1 MFNLSETVRNADSGL
16 VLPQTSSPFS
26 IENLPEAQTSS
37 KQDLNQTL
45 SALGED
51 TLLMPSENSAA
62 FAAALAD
69 AFQTPQAADAVETE
83 TAYLD
88 LPEAQALRAEEIT
101 VHTPSAAPKW
111 LGGLAGLGLLGALGA
126 AGGGSGGGSSDSAAK
141 PSAPVAETVRP
152 ANVSVAA
159 PAQSATAAADVKTT
173 SAQPS
178 EKAVQTVR
186 PVETPVQNT
195 EKPSEKAEAVAQPVV
210 KQAVEKAAAPSMAVA
225 EEAAPQPTPVVE
237 EQAVVAEP
245 KAAEMVQ
252 EEMAPVVQTIEAP
265 EVVVEET
272 QTAHTALP
280 AEEALTVT
288 EVHEEIKVEV
298 AVVEVETVALE
309 VTEEPTPD
317 VAETVVDAAE
327 TVEVTEVA
335 ETEHSVA
342 AELPVATETLAET
355 EVSVVEAVAVSA
367 TEEETVAEVAVETVI
382 AAAEVVEISEAVDSM
397 AAELPLENETLAADE
412 DVLEVEEVSVPV
424 VAEATAE
431 TTIEAVAET
440 VEVIEIVETA
450 DSVVAELPEAVS
462 VSVVAETVVEASV
475 ATAEVEISE
484 TTDSMAADVLEVEEV
499 SMPVVA
505 EATAETAVETEVA
518 AAEVIEIAETA
529 DSVAT
534 ELPVEAETV
543 AATSVIEAAI
553 EPEVA
558 ATVVAETP
566 VQALETVENV
576 AVLASEQSEP
586 VEELP
591 QVATYA
597 AVVEAVVEETA
608 AQPVA
613 EIQLRTAQWEE
624 PVSDVALETPAVQNV
639 AVDSL
644 ADAGASVFAAVVPET
659 LPQAAENAKPYVV
672 GMHETY
678 GKFIDAAQFGTD
690 MSGETDSLAAIQ
702 TALQAAHEEG
712 AMLYLSG
719 KLYVSDQIK
728 IDQNLSNVKGLFG
741 DGMGATQIRFDKPQM
756 GVHNPNTNEDDV
768 RAFAGVLVDGV
779 SGTTI
784 ADLSVAYT
792 GEFYRKGL
800 SYFGKVNGIQV
811 NDADNTLITKVEVSG
826 ANRAGV
832 AFTSTA
838 ALSKDPNGNGKTFK
852 ARVAAGEVDETYEGL
867 PLGENNRIEHS
878 HLHHNRVAGAL
889 VSYQKDFMAAD
900 NLLERNGHEADG
912 GTGYGIATMAGSYNF
927 GVTFS
932 GNTTDHNYR
941 KGLDVHDGTDIV
953 IQNNVLNGDRLYG
966 IAVYNRQFAMDK
978 VTISGNAIQ
987 QDAHFRLAEDD
998 DLGSRYHGYS
1008 GIQLMTNTQFRD
1020 LHTADNAMYSI
1031 TGNTISGLAVYN
1043 NAQQT
1048 YGIEFRNHE
1057 QKINYTVDISGNHL
1071 SGDSA
1076 RYIIGILNDTRTP
1089 KTRDL
1094 GPGSGTINIVGN
1106 TAEIGEIIDRSVP
1119 IYVEEKNFIETLR
1132 GHVSV
1137 SENNITIGKSNGY
1150 VEAVQLLGNAETYT
1164 VSGNTFNLGG
1174 TVDRSI
1180 VNIVAKTA
1188 GEPTATISDNV
1199 FHTDLKLIRGNWLQV
1214 KDAAY
1219 ISLDNEHNGKQV
1231 EMKSNMAAEKAAE
1244 LVAQHEAAEAAE
1256 LAQTWQAD
1264 GSRSSFEG
1272 ILTEGNTAQAGIGA
1286 WEFAQAEVYAYDA
1299 NETFTVDTAAGAA
1312 YL

>member
-1 MFNLSETVRNADSGL
+1 MFNFSETVRAADSGL

-26 IENLPEAQTSS
+26 IENVLEAQISS
-37 KQDLNQTL
+37 KQDISQTL

-69 AFQTPQAADAVETE
+69 AFQAPQAADAVETE

-126 AGGGSGGGSSDSAAK
+126 AGGGSGGGSSDNAAK
-141 PSAPVAETVRP
+141 PSVPVAETVRP
-152 ANVSVAA
+152 AAVAA
-159 PAQSATAAADVKTT
+159 PVSNITATADVKTT
-173 SAQPS
+173 AARPS
-178 EKAVQTVR
+178 EKLVQAVSF
-186 PVETPVQNT
+186 VEAEVQNT
-195 EKPSEKAEAVAQPVV
+195 VKPSENVEVAAQAVV
-210 KQAVEKAAAPSMAVA
+210 KQAVEKTVAPSVAASKATASKQAAPAVA
-225 EEAAPQPTPVVE
+225 EPTVAVE
-237 EQAVVAEP
+237 PETAER
-245 KAAEMVQ
+245 VQ
-252 EEMAPVVQTIEAP
+252 EETAPVVQPIEAFEGVAEQPQTVHAELP
-265 EVVVEET
+265 ESPKVI
-272 QTAHTALP
+272 
-280 AEEALTVT
+280 EAG
-288 EVHEEIKVEV
+288 EEISAEV
-298 AVVEVETVALE
+298 AVETVALE
-309 VTEEPTPD
+309 VVETG
-317 VAETVVDAAE
+317 VA
-327 TVEVTEVA
+327 TVEAVEMTEVA
-335 ETEHSVA
+335 EIGH
-342 AELPVATETLAET
+342 PVA
-355 EVSVVEAVAVSA
+355 V
-367 TEEETVAEVAVETVI
+367 
-382 AAAEVVEISEAVDSM
+382 
-397 AAELPLENETLAADE
+397 ELPLENKTLAAT
-412 DVLEVEEVSVPV
+412 DVLETEE
-424 VAEATAE
+424 A
-431 TTIEAVAET
+431 
-440 VEVIEIVETA
+440 
-450 DSVVAELPEAVS
+450 S
-462 VSVVAETVVEASV
+462 VSVVATAEAIDIVEAEDAV
-475 ATAEVEISE
+475 AVY
-484 TTDSMAADVLEVEEV
+484 ADEVEEV
-499 SMPVVA
+499 A
-505 EATAETAVETEVA
+505 G
-518 AAEVIEIAETA
+518 
-529 DSVAT
+529 
-534 ELPVEAETV
+534 
-543 AATSVIEAAI
+543 
-553 EPEVA
+553 
-558 ATVVAETP
+558 
-566 VQALETVENV
+566 
-576 AVLASEQSEP
+576 
-586 VEELP
+586 
-591 QVATYA
+591 
-597 AVVEAVVEETA
+597 ETA
-608 AQPVA
+608 ALPT
-613 EIQLRTAQWEE
+613 EQWEE
-624 PVSDVALETPAVQNV
+624 PVPEAELETPAAQDA

-644 ADAGASVFAAVVPET
+644 ADAGASVFAAVVTEA
-659 LPQAAENAKPYVV
+659 LPREATEKAKLYVV
-672 GMHETY
+672 GVHEIY

-702 TALQAAHEEG
+702 TALKAAHEEG

-728 IDQNLSNVKGLFG
+728 IDQSVGNVKGLFG
-741 DGMGATQIRFDKPQM
+741 DGMGETQIRFDKPQV

-792 GEFYRKGL
+792 GEYYRKGL

-852 ARVAAGEVDETYEGL
+852 ARVAAGEIDETYESL

-878 HLHHNRVAGAL
+878 YLHHNRVAGAL
-889 VSYQKDFMAAD
+889 VSYQRDFVGAD

-912 GTGYGIATMAGSYNF
+912 GTGYGMTAMAGSYNF
-927 GVTFS
+927 GITFS

-953 IQNNVLNGDRLYG
+953 IQNNVLQGDRLYG
-966 IAVYNRQFAMDK
+966 ISVYNRQFAMDNVK
-978 VTISGNAIQ
+978 ISGNIIQ
-987 QDAHFRLAEDD
+987 QDAAFRLAEDD

-1008 GIQLMTNTQFRD
+1008 GIQLMTNTQYRD
-1020 LHTADNAMYSI
+1020 LNTADNAVYSI
-1031 TGNTISGLAVYN
+1031 TGNVISGLTVYN

-1057 QKINYTVDISGNHL
+1057 QKIHYTIDISGNHL

-1076 RYIIGILNDTRTP
+1076 RYIIGVLNDTRNP

-1094 GPGSGTINIVGN
+1094 GSGSGTINIVGN

-1119 IYVEEKNFIETLR
+1119 IYVEEKNFIETQR

-1137 SENNITIGKSNGY
+1137 SENNITIGQSNGY

-1180 VNIVAKTA
+1180 VNIVAKTTA
-1188 GEPTATISDNV
+1188 EPTATISDNV
-1199 FHTDLKLIRGNWLQV
+1199 FNTNLKSIRGNWLQV

-1219 ISLDNEHNGKQV
+1219 ISIDNEHNGKQV

-1244 LVAQHEAAEAAE
+1244 LVAQHEAAEAAG

-1264 GSRSSFEG
+1264 GSRSSLEG
-1272 ILTEGNTAQAGIGA
+1272 LLTEGNTAQAGIGEWA
-1286 WEFAQAEVYAYDA
+1286 FTPADAYAYDA
-1299 NETFTVDTAAGAA
+1299 NETFTVDAAAGAA

>member
-1 MFNLSETVRNADSGL
+1 MFNLSETVRAADSGL

-26 IENLPEAQTSS
+26 IEQLPEAQSSS

-51 TLLMPSENSAA
+51 TLVMPSENSAA
-62 FAAALAD
+62 FAAEWAD
-69 AFQTPQAADAVETE
+69 AFQVPQAGAVQTE

-88 LPEAQALRAEEIT
+88 LPETQALRAEEIT

-141 PSAPVAETVRP
+141 PSASAAETARP
-152 ANVSVAA
+152 VNVAA
-159 PAQSATAAADVKTT
+159 VAPAPVQNPATAAVKAE
-173 SAQPS
+173 SIKPS
-178 EKAVQTVR
+178 ESAVQAAVQPARSVVEHTV
-186 PVETPVQNT
+186 
-195 EKPSEKAEAVAQPVV
+195 KPSEKTAVPTPVSVVKPVV
-210 KQAVEKAAAPSMAVA
+210 KPSVEKVAEPSVAVVAAAPKPV
-225 EEAAPQPTPVVE
+225 EPVEAAPVF
-237 EQAVVAEP
+237 VAEP
-245 KAAEMVQ
+245 KAVEVAKAVL
-252 EEMAPVVQTIEAP
+252 APVVQP
-265 EVVVEET
+265 NEV
-272 QTAHTALP
+272 P
-280 AEEALTVT
+280 
-288 EVHEEIKVEV
+288 V
-298 AVVEVETVALE
+298 AEVETAVRAAD
-309 VTEEPTPD
+309 VQAAEPA
-317 VAETVVDAAE
+317 VEAAE
-327 TVEVTEVA
+327 TVFDV
-335 ETEHSVA
+335 
-342 AELPVATETLAET
+342 
-355 EVSVVEAVAVSA
+355 
-367 TEEETVAEVAVETVI
+367 VETVEVLAP
-382 AAAEVVEISEAVDSM
+382 AATVALF
-397 AAELPLENETLAADE
+397 AATELPLETEILAAE
-412 DVLEVEEVSVPV
+412 AVETSAV
-424 VAEATAE
+424 VAVEAA
-431 TTIEAVAET
+431 
-440 VEVIEIVETA
+440 VETM
-450 DSVVAELPEAVS
+450 S
-462 VSVVAETVVEASV
+462 ETVVEAVEAVQTVEAVETAVSESV
-475 ATAEVEISE
+475 ETVAEISAMAVE
-484 TTDSMAADVLEVEEV
+484 VSAQVMAAAVN
-499 SMPVVA
+499 A
-505 EATAETAVETEVA
+505 EALASVQAVETEA
-518 AAEVIEIAETA
+518 
-529 DSVAT
+529 
-534 ELPVEAETV
+534 LPVETV
-543 AATSVIEAAI
+543 
-553 EPEVA
+553 
-558 ATVVAETP
+558 
-566 VQALETVENV
+566 
-576 AVLASEQSEP
+576 
-586 VEELP
+586 
-591 QVATYA
+591 
-597 AVVEAVVEETA
+597 
-608 AQPVA
+608 
-613 EIQLRTAQWEE
+613 QL
-624 PVSDVALETPAVQNV
+624 SAVQNEAV
-639 AVDSL
+639 ATL
-644 ADAGASVFAAVVPET
+644 ADAGVSVFAAVLPET

-702 TALQAAHEEG
+702 TALQVAHEEG

-741 DGMGATQIRFDKPQM
+741 DGMGATQIRFDKPQV

-779 SGTTI
+779 SGTII

-811 NDADNTLITKVEVSG
+811 NDADNTLITKVEVTG

-838 ALSKDPNGNGKTFK
+838 ALSKDPNGQGKTFK
-852 ARVAAGEVDETYEGL
+852 ARMILGEVDETYEGL

-1180 VNIVAKTA
+1180 VNIVAKTT

-1199 FHTDLKLIRGNWLQV
+1199 FNTNLKLIRGNWLQV

-1272 ILTEGNTAQAGIGA
+1272 ILTEGNTAQAGIGEWA
-1286 WEFAQAEVYAYDA
+1286 FTQADAYAYDA

>member
-1 MFNLSETVRNADSGL
+1 MFNLSETVRAADSGL

-26 IENLPEAQTSS
+26 IEQLPEAQSSS

-51 TLLMPSENSAA
+51 TLVMPSENSVA
-62 FAAALAD
+62 FAAAWADVFQAPQAD
-69 AFQTPQAADAVETE
+69 AAQTE

-88 LPEAQALRAEEIT
+88 LPETQALRAEEIT

-141 PSAPVAETVRP
+141 PSAPAAETVRP
-152 ANVSVAA
+152 VNVAA
-159 PAQSATAAADVKTT
+159 VAPEPAQNSATAAVQTESAKPSETVAPAAAQPARPVVEPTVKPSEKTAVLAPV
-173 SAQPS
+173 SVVKPVVKPSVEKVAEPSVAVVAAAPKPVEPVAAAPVLVAEPKAVEVAKEVLAPVVQPS
-178 EKAVQTVR
+178 EVPVAEVETAVRAADVQAAEPAETVLDVVEKVEVMAPAATAALFDATELPLETEILAAEAVETNAVIAVEAVVEAVEVEQTVEALETAVSEPAVAVAEVVETSAVVAVEAVVETVSETVVEAVEVVPTVEVLETAVSESVETVAEISALAVEVSAQVIAAAVNAEVLASVQAVEAEVLPEVAAL
-186 PVETPVQNT
+186 PVETVQLSAMQEETPVQN
-195 EKPSEKAEAVAQPVV
+195 EAVA
-210 KQAVEKAAAPSMAVA
+210 
-225 EEAAPQPTPVVE
+225 
-237 EQAVVAEP
+237 
-245 KAAEMVQ
+245 
-252 EEMAPVVQTIEAP
+252 
-265 EVVVEET
+265 
-272 QTAHTALP
+272 
-280 AEEALTVT
+280 
-288 EVHEEIKVEV
+288 
-298 AVVEVETVALE
+298 
-309 VTEEPTPD
+309 
-317 VAETVVDAAE
+317 
-327 TVEVTEVA
+327 
-335 ETEHSVA
+335 
-342 AELPVATETLAET
+342 TLA
-355 EVSVVEAVAVSA
+355 
-367 TEEETVAEVAVETVI
+367 
-382 AAAEVVEISEAVDSM
+382 
-397 AAELPLENETLAADE
+397 N
-412 DVLEVEEVSVPV
+412 
-424 VAEATAE
+424 
-431 TTIEAVAET
+431 
-440 VEVIEIVETA
+440 
-450 DSVVAELPEAVS
+450 
-462 VSVVAETVVEASV
+462 
-475 ATAEVEISE
+475 
-484 TTDSMAADVLEVEEV
+484 
-499 SMPVVA
+499 
-505 EATAETAVETEVA
+505 
-518 AAEVIEIAETA
+518 
-529 DSVAT
+529 
-534 ELPVEAETV
+534 
-543 AATSVIEAAI
+543 
-553 EPEVA
+553 
-558 ATVVAETP
+558 
-566 VQALETVENV
+566 
-576 AVLASEQSEP
+576 
-586 VEELP
+586 
-591 QVATYA
+591 
-597 AVVEAVVEETA
+597 
-608 AQPVA
+608 
-613 EIQLRTAQWEE
+613 
-624 PVSDVALETPAVQNV
+624 
-639 AVDSL
+639 
-644 ADAGASVFAAVVPET
+644 AGVSVFAAVLPET

-702 TALQAAHEEG
+702 AALQAAHEEG

-741 DGMGATQIRFDKPQM
+741 DGMGETQIRFDKPQV

-792 GEFYRKGL
+792 GEYYRKGL

-889 VSYQKDFMAAD
+889 VSYQKDFVGAD

-912 GTGYGIATMAGSYNF
+912 GTGYGMTAMAGSYNF
-927 GVTFS
+927 GIIFS

-941 KGLDVHDGTDIV
+941 KGLDVHDGTDIL

-966 IAVYNRQFAMDK
+966 ISVYNRQFAMDK
-978 VTISGNAIQ
+978 VTISGNVIQ

-1137 SENNITIGKSNGY
+1137 SENNITISKSNGY

-1256 LAQTWQAD
+1256 LAKTWQAD

-1286 WEFAQAEVYAYDA
+1286 WEFAQAEAYAYDA